1 MQKVRL
7 VPQPDFITSRPALL
21 QNDFMRTVFFIISLA
36 FIVNAAFIKKSVPFY
51 SMAKWVVEKNSS
63 LNIQGETNINSF
75 QCDVTEYLK
84 PDTLVYTKN
93 DAAKKLSFTNSC
105 LSIDIKRFDCHN
117 KYITEDFRSALKA
130 DENPKLR
137 IVFLTVEQF
146 SNSSDNQLVKGTV
159 DIQLAQVTKRVE
171 IAYLVKN
178 LPGDRIQMNGSHVFF
193 FSDFNLK
200 APRKLAGL
208 IKTKDEIKVNFQLF
222 FKAIQ

>member
-7 VPQPDFITSRPALL
+7 VLQPDFITNRPTLL
-21 QNDFMRTVFFIISLA
+21 QNDFMRTVFFILSFA
-36 FIVNAAFIKKSVPFY
+36 FVVSAAFIKKSVPTY
-51 SMAKWVVEKNSS
+51 SMAKWVVERNSS

-93 DAAKKLSFTNSC
+93 DATKKLSFTNSC

-130 DENPKLR
+130 DKSPKLR
-137 IVFLTVEQF
+137 IVFVTIEQF

-159 DIQLAQVTKRVE
+159 DIQLADVTKRAE
-171 IAYLVKN
+171 IAYRVKTM
-178 LPGDRIQMNGSHVFF
+178 PGNQIQMNGSHVFS

-208 IKTKDEIKVNFQLF
+208 IKTKDEIKVNFQLL
-222 FKAIQ
+222 FKAIP

>member
-1 MQKVRL
+1 
-7 VPQPDFITSRPALL
+7 
-21 QNDFMRTVFFIISLA
+21 MRTVFFILSLA
-36 FIVNAAFIKKSVPFY
+36 FVVNAAFVKKSVPTY
-51 SMAKWVVEKNSS
+51 SMAKRVVEKNSS

-84 PDTLVYTKN
+84 PDTLIYTKN
-93 DAAKKLSFTNSC
+93 DATKKLSFTNSC

-146 SNSSDNQLVKGTV
+146 SNTSDNQVVKGTV
-159 DIQLAQVTKRVE
+159 DIQLAQVSKRVE
-171 IAYLVKN
+171 IAYLVNN
-178 LPGDRIQMNGSHVFF
+178 LPGNRIQMNGSHVFS

-222 FKAIQ
+222 FKAIP